1 MKKTI
6 IISKGYA
13 DGSKEQVFA
22 QTPGLVF
29 SPNSSVID
37 LPSQIAEELI
47 NNNKVRFRVISW
59 CMFPIIWAGDI
70 LGIEAVKPEDVKIGD
85 IILYKSVGRAYAH
98 RLVRTY
104 LKENKLYIVTTGE
117 NEYRNNK
124 FISNYEGNGGVSAD
138 NILGKVIE
146 VKRGRLCFKPDE
158 IKLSLGGIIK
168 GRVKLSLWN
177 LVYKTKQRTAKI
189 FIKLQGFKLYRYFL
203 RNFIKNMISF
213 FAGISLIEK
222 TVEINNLCF
231 YRKFDDFSK
240 DFGDAKGLY
249 NISGRI
255 HNWAVG
261 NISLFFEEIDN
272 RKICILSNF
281 IIRIPF
287 RGAGIAS
294 QLLEKTLYLCSK
306 INVDEI
312 KIVLSKGDEISHNL
326 FFKLGFEII

>member
-13 DGSKEQVFA
+13 DGSKEQIFA

-29 SPNSSVID
+29 SQNSSVID
-37 LPSQIAEELI
+37 LPSRIAEELI

-70 LGIEAVKPEDVKIGD
+70 IKIKSIKPEDIKIGD
-85 IILYKSVGRAYAH
+85 IILYKSIGRAYAH

-104 LKENKLYIVTTGE
+104 LKADKLYIVTTGE
-117 NEYRNNK
+117 SEYRNNK

-189 FIKLQGFKLYRYFL
+189 FIKLQGFKLYRY
-203 RNFIKNMISF
+203 
-213 FAGISLIEK
+213 
-222 TVEINNLCF
+222 
-231 YRKFDDFSK
+231 
-240 DFGDAKGLY
+240 
-249 NISGRI
+249 
-255 HNWAVG
+255 
-261 NISLFFEEIDN
+261 
-272 RKICILSNF
+272 
-281 IIRIPF
+281 
-287 RGAGIAS
+287 
-294 QLLEKTLYLCSK
+294 
-306 INVDEI
+306 
-312 KIVLSKGDEISHNL
+312 
-326 FFKLGFEII
+326 